1 MGFARNWLLHDNL
14 SLDPWV
20 RVFALTSCIETI
32 FCSKRPGVLVPVVSS
47 VCSFPFRYTEVIHWT
62 CRKKPQTIPN
72 PVTLFDNLWSDFLV
86 NFFDNLW
93 SDFYQFLY
101 FLLQYDLYACSKR
114 ETWNHWAEWPYIGH
128 PFAFSWIIHAL
139 SFPLSPKFY
148 LVIDCNILLSIVGW
162 HQRNGW
168 GWYCILWY
176 VNISLT
182 ICYFFFDASIL
193 LNLFFLFNFL
203 QMVKFPS
210 HWAFSRMDIL
220 LGNPL
225 RFVRCFFNFATMG

>member
-1 MGFARNWLLHDNL
+1 MGFARNWLLHNNL

-20 RVFALTSCIETI
+20 RVVTLTSCIETI

-47 VCSFPFRYTEVIHWT
+47 VCSFPIRYTEVIHWT

-101 FLLQYDLYACSKR
+101 FLLRYDLYACSKR
-114 ETWNHWAEWPYIGH
+114 ETWNHWAEWPYIRH

-139 SFPLSPKFY
+139 SFSFVSQILPSYRLEYSSFY
-148 LVIDCNILLSIVGW
+148 C
-162 HQRNGW
+162 R
-168 GWYCILWY
+168 
-176 VNISLT
+176 LT
-182 ICYFFFDASIL
+182 SAEWMRMVLHSVVCKYL
-193 LNLFFLFNFL
+193 LNNLLFLFWYQYLIKLIFSLQLFADGEVSFTLSLFPDGYTVGKPPEVCSLFL
-203 QMVKFPS
+203 
-210 HWAFSRMDIL
+210 
-220 LGNPL
+220 
-225 RFVRCFFNFATMG
+225 